1 MKLRAFAVLGL
12 FAPLAAFAAC
22 QGEINPQPLP
32 PGSSSS
38 GGNEFGP
45 GIPSTGTSSSS
56 SGSNFVDAGAPRP
69 PSPADDAGG
78 SFGSDASSD
87 AGPDAPILDAGPD
100 SSDATTD

>member
-32 PGSSSS
+32 PGTSSS
-38 GGNEFGP
+38 GGEFTP
-45 GIPSTGTSSSS
+45 GRPSTGTSSSS
-56 SGSNFVDAGAPRP
+56 GGSNFADAAAPAP
-69 PSPADDAGG
+69 TDDAGG
-78 SFGSDASSD
+78 SFDSDASSD
-87 AGPDAPILDAGPD
+87 AAPDAPILDAGPD